1 MLLFIFAFIYLILE
15 IFDLDTVR
23 TDISSG
29 PNFQERS
36 SAIKFSGGFRRE
48 SVFPN
53 KINFFDYSY
62 CFFLT
67 KYVKH
72 L

>member
-1 MLLFIFAFIYLILE
+1 MLLFIFAFIYLIPGIPALST
-15 IFDLDTVR
+15 IR
-23 TDISSG
+23 PNISSG

-36 SAIKFSGGFRRE
+36 SAIKFLGGFRRE

-53 KINFFDYSY
+53 KIKFFDYSY